1 MYNLNFRIYHLHF
14 NTVLTEITAFKV
26 ELTFREM
33 SKMSK
38 KRPIKVILS
47 TAVYR
52 TYKYSFHK
60 LKVKFKNVY

>member
-1 MYNLNFRIYHLHF
+1 MYNLNFGIYHLHF
-14 NTVLTEITAFKV
+14 NTVLTEIAAFKF
-26 ELTFREM
+26 ELMFLEM

-47 TAVYR
+47 TTVYR
-52 TYKYSFHK
+52 KYKYLFHK